1 MRVGNGRNL
10 ASREGL
16 NLKTHNLVLV
26 ALFTALIVA
35 LGLVPPITVPWVP
48 LPLTLQTFGVM
59 LAGLI
64 LGPVRAGLALL
75 LYVTLALLGLP
86 VLPGGRAGLT
96 VLAGPTAGFL
106 LGMIPGAILTG
117 WLAGDQTSK
126 YRALTTAPIRRG
138 ASGRIERAMG
148 RTTTDV
154 QSETNSGTHISP
166 STNATSTN
174 ASTSTSTSRAGSVM
188 ASTWFQVVRCGLAAI
203 FGGIVLVYVIGIPWL
218 ALVAKM
224 EVEKVCWAMLVF
236 LPGDLFKAIVAA
248 LVAQRIRRLALV

>member
-1 MRVGNGRNL
+1 MGSGRNP
-10 ASREGL
+10 ASRAGP
-16 NLKTHNLVLV
+16 NLKTNNLVLV

-35 LGLVPPITVPWVP
+35 LGLVPPLTVPWVP

-64 LGPVRAGLALL
+64 LGPARAGLALL

-126 YRALTTAPIRRG
+126 RRALTTAPIRCG
-138 ASGRIERAMG
+138 ASGRIERALG
-148 RTTTDV
+148 PTTSDF
-154 QSETNSGTHISP
+154 QSETNSAIHTL
-166 STNATSTN
+166 T
-174 ASTSTSTSRAGSVM
+174 STSTSTSTSTCTSTSTSTAGSVID
-188 ASTWFQVVRCGLAAI
+188 SNWFQVVRCGLAAI

-218 ALVAKM
+218 AFVAKM

-248 LVAQRIRRLALV
+248 LVAQRIRRLAMV